1 MQLRYRKKRRV
12 SIDISSMIDVVF
24 LLLLFFLVT
33 STFLEA
39 PGINLDLP
47 DAKSSSS
54 EKLEDLKLVISRD
67 HQILFNGIEIKKE
80 DFRNKLQSALQKDN
94 TKTLIIEAD
103 EKTDYGLVVYFID
116 VARLVGIK
124 NLIIA
129 TESAEN
135 TSDR

>member
-1 MQLRYRKKRRV
+1 M

-54 EKLEDLKLVISRD
+54 EKLENIKLIISRYN
-67 HQILFNGIEIKKE
+67 QFILNGEQVKKE
-80 DFRNKLQSALQKDN
+80 EFKNKLQSALEKDN
-94 TKTLIIEAD
+94 SKTLIIEAD
-103 EKTDYGLVVYFID
+103 EKTDYGLVVHFID
-116 VARLVGIK
+116 VARLIGIK

-129 TESAEN
+129 TEPPKNINSEN
-135 TSDR
+135 NRDQDN